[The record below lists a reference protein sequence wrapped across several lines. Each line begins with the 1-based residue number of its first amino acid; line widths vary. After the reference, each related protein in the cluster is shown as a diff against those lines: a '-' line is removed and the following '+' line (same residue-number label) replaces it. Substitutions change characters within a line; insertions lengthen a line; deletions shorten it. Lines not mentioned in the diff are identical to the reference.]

1 MATKIVVA
9 SQKGGVGKTTV
20 CLNLALALAER
31 GRRTLLVDL
40 DPQGGIGHSLAKG
53 DTELVG
59 LADLVVGAAT
69 PREALLETKL
79 PALSILPRGRLDP
92 VDVCEYEQT
101 LFSPGVLDGALASVV
116 GAFDIVLMDTPSGLG
131 MPTRAGLRV
140 ADFVLLPV
148 QAEPLALRTLSQILR
163 VMARVAEDENPR
175 LRLLGILPTMVEKQ
189 KDPSLSSLIEVWTDF
204 AGVLETVIPR
214 ADVFA
219 EASRK
224 GLPVGYLGGAISQE
238 ARRFDNLALEIVDL
252 LSSLAGRERED
263 VGRPERQLL

>member
-9 SQKGGVGKTTV
+9 SQKGGVGKTTI

-31 GRRTLLVDL
+31 GKKTLLVDL

-59 LADLVVGAAT
+59 LADLLAGAAS
-69 PREALLETKL
+69 REEAVLQTKL
-79 PALSILPRGRLDP
+79 ATLSILPRGRLDP
-92 VDVCEYEQT
+92 CDVCEFEQT
-101 LFSPGVLDGALASVV
+101 LLAPGVLDGALASCAS
-116 GAFDIVLMDTPSGLG
+116 GFDLVMMDTPSGLG

-148 QAEPLALRTLSQILR
+148 QAEPLALRTLSQVLR
-163 VMARVAEDENPR
+163 VMTRVAEDENPR

-189 KDPSLSSLIEVWTDF
+189 KDPSMSSLVTVWTDF
-204 AGVLETVIPR
+204 AGVLETVVPR

-219 EASRK
+219 EASAR
-224 GLPVGYLGGAISQE
+224 GLPVGYMGGPVSTE
-238 ARRFDNLALEIVDL
+238 ARRFEHLAGEILDL
-252 LSSLAGRERED
+252 LASLGGKERDD

>member
-31 GRRTLLVDL
+31 GKKTLLVDL

-53 DTELVG
+53 DTELAG
-59 LADLVVGAAT
+59 LADLLAGAAT
-69 PREALLETKL
+69 RDEVVLQTKL
-79 PALSILPRGRLDP
+79 PGLSLLPRGRLDP
-92 VDVCEYEQT
+92 CDACEYEQT
-101 LFSPGVLDGALASVV
+101 LLAPGVLEGAIAACAS
-116 GAFDIVLMDTPSGLG
+116 GFDLVMMDTPSGLG
-131 MPTRAGLRV
+131 MPTRAGMRL

-189 KDPSLSSLIEVWTDF
+189 KDPSMSSLVTVWTDF
-204 AGVLETVIPR
+204 AGVLETIVPR

-219 EASRK
+219 EASAK
-224 GLPVGYLGGAISQE
+224 GLPVGYLGGPVSQE
-238 ARRFDNLALEIVDL
+238 ARRFEQLAGEILDL
-252 LSSLAGRERED
+252 LASLGGRERDD

>member
-31 GRRTLLVDL
+31 GKRTLLVDL

-53 DTELVG
+53 DAELVG
-59 LADLVVGAAT
+59 LADLLAGAAT
-69 PREALLETKL
+69 REEAVLQTKL

-92 VDVCEYEQT
+92 CDVCEYEQT
-101 LFSPGVLDGALASVV
+101 LHSPGVLEGAIASCAT
-116 GAFDIVLMDTPSGLG
+116 GFDLVMMDTPSGLG
-131 MPTRAGLRV
+131 MPTRAGMRV

-148 QAEPLALRTLSQILR
+148 QAEPLAIRTLSQILR
-163 VMARVAEDENPR
+163 VMTRVAEEENPR

-189 KDPSLSSLIEVWTDF
+189 KDPSLQSLIDVWTDF
-204 AGVLETVIPR
+204 AGVLEAVIPR

-219 EASRK
+219 EASSK
-224 GLPVGYLGGAISQE
+224 GLPIGYLGGAVSQE
-238 ARRFDNLALEIVDL
+238 ARRFEHLAGEILDL
-252 LSSLAGRERED
+252 LTSLGGRERED
-263 VGRPERQLL
+263 VGRPERQLV